1 MKKDRNPN
9 RYFMIANALLLTL
22 ALSACGK
29 QQETP
34 KQPEVAT
41 GGDPARGKDL
51 IVKYGCKTCHTIDS
65 IDGPNGVVGPP
76 LNDIKSRSYIAGV
89 LTNTPAH
96 IQEWIMDPPKVKPGT
111 AMPKLGVS
119 EQEAQDIAAFLYS
132 Q

>member
-1 MKKDRNPN
+1 MSKDRHLH
-9 RYFMIANALLLTL
+9 RYFAIANALLLAL
-22 ALSACGK
+22 AMSACGK
-29 QQETP
+29 QQAP
-34 KQPEVAT
+34 AKQPEVAT

-51 IVKYGCKTCHTIDS
+51 IVKYGCKTCHTIKS

-76 LNDIKSRSYIAGV
+76 LDDIKSRSYIAGV

-96 IQEWIMDPPKVKPGT
+96 IQQWIMDPPKVKPGT
-111 AMPKLGVS
+111 AMPKLGVT